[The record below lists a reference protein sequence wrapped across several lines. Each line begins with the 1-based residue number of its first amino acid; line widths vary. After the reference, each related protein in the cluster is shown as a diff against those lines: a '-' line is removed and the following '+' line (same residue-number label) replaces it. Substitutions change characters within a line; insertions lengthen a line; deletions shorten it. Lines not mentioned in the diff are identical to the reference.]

1 MNTIKIAKGQE
12 ELTFNSWQEI
22 GKHFSGKETPVSS
35 ATATRMLERNG
46 FKVLSVDKVRGSRS
60 KINLVEYVLKNLNTI
75 DKDKIK
81 ELQKQRDEAG
91 RTARTSKEAQRV
103 IKLNQEIEELQNP
116 TLTKEDLITKFT
128 SKVNEYYKNKEE
140 ENQEA

>member
-1 MNTIKIAKGQE
+1 MNTIKIANGKE

>member
-128 SKVNEYYKNKEE
+128 SKVNEYFKNKEE